1 AYDEAKAAGKASP
14 AKEVEKLGYRGF
26 YRCCVYKCAKCRQ
39 VQHWDLLVTTAP
51 QLAKRMKELPNKVRK
66 MIGQPLKFVSRIS
79 GMNLEEKGTTILPP
93 ELAEMVAEAVERIAL
108 GEECDFYFVADVLKL
123 AIQQWNES
131 VDLKKQKLSSAGG
144 LLQTL
149 EAVTAGEEGFQE
161 NEAVARVENSVAEQ
175 MGRLQKITLKPTENN
190 FLKSAQRL
198 CQKCGIGVCG
208 NTKPGKHLPSSH
220 PALQK
225 LREFIQ
231 LFGACSTNRHGG
243 PSSLEPIAT
252 T

>member
-1 AYDEAKAAGKASP
+1 LKAYDEAKAAGKASP

-26 YRCCVYKCAKCRQ
+26 YRCCVYKWAKCRQ

-51 QLAKRMKELPNKVRK
+51 QLAKRMKELPNK
-66 MIGQPLKFVSRIS
+66 
-79 GMNLEEKGTTILPP
+79 
-93 ELAEMVAEAVERIAL
+93 VERIAL

>member
-1 AYDEAKAAGKASP
+1 MGNWSN
-14 AKEVEKLGYRGF
+14 
-26 YRCCVYKCAKCRQ
+26 Q
-39 VQHWDLLVTTAP
+39 
-51 QLAKRMKELPNKVRK
+51 
-66 MIGQPLKFVSRIS
+66 
-79 GMNLEEKGTTILPP
+79 
-93 ELAEMVAEAVERIAL
+93 VERIAL

-190 FLKSAQRL
+190 FLILGWVWLVFL
-198 CQKCGIGVCG
+198 CSFLWLVLGASHMHVLSVYLYIYIYVCCFFPPV
-208 NTKPGKHLPSSH
+208 T
-220 PALQK
+220 
-225 LREFIQ
+225 F
-231 LFGACSTNRHGG
+231 
-243 PSSLEPIAT
+243 
-252 T
+252 